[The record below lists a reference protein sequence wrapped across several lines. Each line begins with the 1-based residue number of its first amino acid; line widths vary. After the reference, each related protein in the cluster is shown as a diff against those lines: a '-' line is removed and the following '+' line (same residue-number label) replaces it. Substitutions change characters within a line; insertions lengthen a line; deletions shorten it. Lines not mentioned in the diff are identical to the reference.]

1 MVFKGEND
9 RKRRGLKGAFCY
21 GFDNLLENIKHCTTS
36 SSGGLK
42 RSKVHFP
49 KMQLPIVLNV
59 IYMCVCSH
67 TLKEISD
74 VMVNPCVMTGSSS
87 AVRPFQTSNSTQRQP
102 ARRTCLYISTE
113 ELPASWPAE
122 TTEEEI
128 QNTLNYFS
136 PSFLTGNSF
145 VFHPLSS
152 VRSSNLSHSRSRVTE
167 PACAYLSGMCYGM
180 S

>member
-1 MVFKGEND
+1 MTGKGEV
-9 RKRRGLKGAFCY
+9 LKA
-21 GFDNLLENIKHCTTS
+21 HSAMASTTS
-36 SSGGLK
+36 WKISNIAQHHLQEAS
-42 RSKVHFP
+42 RKVDHFP

-59 IYMCVCSH
+59 IYGVIAACSH

-113 ELPASWPAE
+113 ELPASWPAK

-136 PSFLTGNSF
+136 PPFASNGEFLCLSPLEQREELGSFSQQKLC
-145 VFHPLSS
+145 H
-152 VRSSNLSHSRSRVTE
+152 
-167 PACAYLSGMCYGM
+167 
-180 S
+180 

>member
-42 RSKVHFP
+42 QSIICYYLLFIR
-49 KMQLPIVLNV
+49 V
-59 IYMCVCSH
+59 IAACSH

-128 QNTLNYFS
+128 QNTVNYFS
-136 PSFLTGNSF
+136 LPFASNREFLCLSALEHCEELESFSQQKLC
-145 VFHPLSS
+145 H
-152 VRSSNLSHSRSRVTE
+152 
-167 PACAYLSGMCYGM
+167 
-180 S
+180 

>member
-36 SSGGLK
+36 SSGGIK
-42 RSKVHFP
+42 QSKVQHFT
-49 KMQLPIVLNV
+49 KMQLPIVFLHIV
-59 IYMCVCSH
+59 IYTCDCSH

-122 TTEEEI
+122 TTEEDI
-128 QNTLNYFS
+128 HNTLNYFS
-136 PSFLTGNSF
+136 PPFASNGELLCLSPLQQREELESFSQQKLC
-145 VFHPLSS
+145 H
-152 VRSSNLSHSRSRVTE
+152 
-167 PACAYLSGMCYGM
+167 
-180 S
+180 